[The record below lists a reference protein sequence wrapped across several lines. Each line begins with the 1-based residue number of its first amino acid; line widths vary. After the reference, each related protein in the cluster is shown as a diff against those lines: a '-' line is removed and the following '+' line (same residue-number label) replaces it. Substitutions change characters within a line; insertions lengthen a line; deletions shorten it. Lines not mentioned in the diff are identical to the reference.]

1 VLRWANYPATR
12 FLYRRALY
20 LGKSAYKKLC
30 CIAAKYSERLSNQ
43 EPAHGVDEIDPISDL
58 LTVHKAKISMT
69 KSLTSLWLKN
79 LRRVGKAQQAQ
90 GRQLFKSLLTTAA
103 RAPAVKIAKPAKVAK
118 GLRPATL
125 KIVKALK
132 PVKPPVVKTAKPRR
146 KAAAVTAQS
155 AVALL
160 PALPGSWK
168 KAFCSMPGTGL
179 APGRR
184 MMYWLYLPSGVANAP
199 LPLVVML
206 HGCKQTA
213 TDFAASTRMN
223 QLAERKGFAVLY
235 PQQSAAAD
243 ANRCWHWYRRS
254 TQQGHGDVALI
265 AEMIKQVRARH
276 QLDTKRTY
284 TAGLS
289 AGAGL
294 ATILALRHP
303 QLIAAAGL
311 HSAPVY
317 GTSDS
322 PMSGFQAMQQ
332 GAGVH
337 HRDAVSE
344 FSDSKLHFPGMPVM
358 LIQGKSDSVVRRVN
372 VDHLSAQFSIVDAPW
387 ITSAQPVV
395 RSYAGRSSGR
405 SPRHAYKTTTYYAG
419 RKPMLVKCE
428 IDGLGHAWS
437 GGEGSLDYSAPE
449 GPDATLLLWTFFSG
463 QQRQQSAP
471 VVM

>member
-1 VLRWANYPATR
+1 
-12 FLYRRALY
+12 
-20 LGKSAYKKLC
+20 
-30 CIAAKYSERLSNQ
+30 
-43 EPAHGVDEIDPISDL
+43 
-58 LTVHKAKISMT
+58 MT

-79 LRRVGKAQQAQ
+79 LRLVGKAQQAQ
-90 GRQLFKSLLTTAA
+90 GRKLFKNLLTTPA
-103 RAPAVKIAKPAKVAK
+103 RTPLAKSIKPAKVAK
-118 GLRPATL
+118 TLRTTTL
-125 KIVKALK
+125 KTVKALK
-132 PVKPPVVKTAKPRR
+132 PVKPPVVKAAKPRR
-146 KAAAVTAQS
+146 KAAAPPAAPAAT
-155 AVALL
+155 LL

-168 KAFCSMPGTGL
+168 KSFFSLPGTGL
-179 APGRR
+179 APARR
-184 MMYWLYLPSGVANAP
+184 MMYWLYLPSGVAKAP

-243 ANRCWHWYRRS
+243 ANRCWHWYRRA

-265 AEMIKQVRARH
+265 AEMIKQVRVRNR
-276 QLDTKRTY
+276 LDTTRTY
-284 TAGLS
+284 VAGMS

-294 ATILALRHP
+294 AAILALRHP

-311 HSAPVY
+311 HSAPVF

-337 HRDAVSE
+337 HKEAVRE
-344 FSDSKLHFPGMPVM
+344 FTDSKLQFPGMPVM

-372 VDHLSAQFSIVDAPW
+372 VDHLSAQFSIIDAPW
-387 ITSAQPVV
+387 ITSAEPVV
-395 RSYAGRSSGR
+395 RSYAGRRSGR
-405 SPRHAYKTTTYYAG
+405 SPRHAYKTATYYAG

-428 IDGLGHAWS
+428 IDLLGHAWS
-437 GGEGSLDYSAPE
+437 GGDGRLDYSTPE
-449 GPDATLLLWTFFSG
+449 GPDATLLLWTFFSR
-463 QQRQQSAP
+463 QQRLQSVP
-471 VVM
+471 MPM

>member
-1 VLRWANYPATR
+1 
-12 FLYRRALY
+12 
-20 LGKSAYKKLC
+20 
-30 CIAAKYSERLSNQ
+30 
-43 EPAHGVDEIDPISDL
+43 
-58 LTVHKAKISMT
+58 MT

-79 LRRVGKAQQAQ
+79 LRRVGNAQQAQ
-90 GRQLFKSLLTTAA
+90 GRKLFKSLLTTAA
-103 RAPAVKIAKPAKVAK
+103 RTPAVKSVKPAKVAK
-118 GLRPATL
+118 TVRATAL
-125 KIVKALK
+125 KTVKAVKLAK
-132 PVKPPVVKTAKPRR
+132 PVKPRVAKTVTPRR
-146 KAAAVTAQS
+146 KTAAVPAKPS
-155 AVALL
+155 ATPL

-168 KAFCSMPGTGL
+168 KAFFSLPGTGL
-179 APGRR
+179 APARR
-184 MMYWLYLPSGVANAP
+184 MMYWLYLPSGVAKTP

-213 TDFAASTRMN
+213 TDFAESTRMN

-235 PQQSAAAD
+235 PQQSAAGD
-243 ANRCWHWYRRS
+243 ANRCWHWYRRA
-254 TQQGHGDVALI
+254 TQQGHGDVSLI
-265 AEMIKQVRARH
+265 AEMIKQLRARH
-276 QLDTKRTY
+276 RLDTTRTY
-284 TAGLS
+284 VAGLS

-332 GAGVH
+332 GASVH
-337 HRDAVSE
+337 HREAVSE
-344 FSDSKLHFPGMPVM
+344 FTKSELHFPGMPVM

-372 VDHLSAQFSIVDAPW
+372 VDHLSAQFSAVNAPW

-395 RSYAGRSSGR
+395 KSHAGRSSGR

-428 IDGLGHAWS
+428 IDLLGHAWS
-437 GGEGSLDYSAPE
+437 GGEGSFDFTASE
-449 GPDATLLLWTFFSG
+449 GPDASLLMWAFFSR
-463 QQRQQSAP
+463 QQRL
-471 VVM
+471 

>member
-1 VLRWANYPATR
+1 
-12 FLYRRALY
+12 
-20 LGKSAYKKLC
+20 
-30 CIAAKYSERLSNQ
+30 
-43 EPAHGVDEIDPISDL
+43 
-58 LTVHKAKISMT
+58 MT
-69 KSLTSLWLKN
+69 KSLTSLWLNN

-90 GRQLFKSLLTTAA
+90 GRKLFKSLLTTAA
-103 RAPAVKIAKPAKVAK
+103 RTPLAKSVKPAKVAK
-118 GLRPATL
+118 TLRTATL
-125 KIVKALK
+125 KTVKA
-132 PVKPPVVKTAKPRR
+132 VMPPGIKTAKQRR
-146 KAAAVTAQS
+146 KAAAAPARPAAT
-155 AVALL
+155 LL

-168 KAFCSMPGTGL
+168 KSFFSQPGTGL
-179 APGRR
+179 APARR
-184 MMYWLYLPSGVANAP
+184 MMYWLYLPSGVCKAP

-243 ANRCWHWYRRS
+243 ANRCWHWYRRT
-254 TQQGHGDVALI
+254 TQQGHGDVSLI
-265 AEMIKQVRARH
+265 AEMIKQVGARNR
-276 QLDTKRTY
+276 LDTTRTY
-284 TAGLS
+284 VAGLS

-311 HSAPVY
+311 HSAPVF

-344 FSDSKLHFPGMPVM
+344 FTDSKLHFPGMPVM

-372 VDHLSAQFSIVDAPW
+372 ADHLSAQFSIVDAPW
-387 ITSAQPVV
+387 ITSTHPVV

-449 GPDATLLLWTFFSG
+449 GPDATLLLWAFFSG